1 MYNKVTPEII
11 EKFKAI
17 SGSLVYVGD
26 DINPDYHSDEMRI
39 YGSNAPEVT
48 IDVSTTEEISEIMK
62 ICYENNIPVTVR
74 GAGTG
79 LVGGANGAMIGSMI
93 DTQYTGSLN
102 MGYGAVL
109 SCTLLIVLSIIMAL
123 TKLATAKAQKAVGGD
138 LGGV

>member
-1 MYNKVTPEII
+1 MATMLRPRPTKEN
-11 EKFKAI
+11 
-17 SGSLVYVGD
+17 SS
-26 DINPDYHSDEMRI
+26 SREM
-39 YGSNAPEVT
+39 EVT
-48 IDVSTTEEISEIMK
+48 SQGI
-62 ICYENNIPVTVR
+62 
-74 GAGTG
+74 
-79 LVGGANGAMIGSMI
+79 MIGSMN